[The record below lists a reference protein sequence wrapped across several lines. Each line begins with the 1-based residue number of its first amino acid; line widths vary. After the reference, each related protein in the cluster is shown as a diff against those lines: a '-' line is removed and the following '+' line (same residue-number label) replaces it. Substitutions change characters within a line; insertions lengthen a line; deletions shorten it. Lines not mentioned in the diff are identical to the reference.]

1 MKKVLTYILLNFIAL
16 VALAQQSKLNKA
28 LEYVEAGDFDNAKIE
43 IDAAILTE
51 PLSKNSYAWYVKG
64 FIYKELYKKYEK
76 NNPVSPYRN
85 ESIEA
90 LKKSMDLDEKAENI
104 TEVKQT
110 LKFLATTLNN
120 DAAAGINNNNPELAQ
135 KAFEK
140 YKEIML
146 LIDPQTD
153 LKPKTIEFLLA
164 LASMLNQQYQMEQD
178 SSKKEFKFLGV
189 KNMYQEVLKLDPNN
203 LSANYNLGILYYNKA
218 VNIINNL
225 DYDVDMFVLMEI
237 QDNCVAIF
245 KQSLPYMEK
254 ALELDPNRIE
264 TLRGLEGIYLSL
276 NEFEK
281 LNAIKARLDALGK

>member
-1 MKKVLTYILLNFIAL
+1 MRIWLTYLMLLIATL
-16 VALAQQSKLNKA
+16 SFAQQERVAKA
-28 LEYVEAGDFDNAKIE
+28 LEFVEAGDYDKAKIE
-43 IDAAILTE
+43 IDAATTHE
-51 PLSKNSYAWYVKG
+51 TTNSDSYTWYVKG

-76 NNPVSPYRN
+76 NNPLSPLRN
-85 ESIEA
+85 EAIAS
-90 LKKSMDLDEKAENI
+90 LKKSMELDTKGENI
-104 TEVKQT
+104 NENKQT

-120 DAAAGINNNNPELAQ
+120 DAANSLSNNNAEAAQ

-140 YKEIML
+140 YKEVTL
-146 LIDPQTD
+146 LIEPNTN

-164 LASMLNQQYQMEQD
+164 LASMLNQQYQLEQD
-178 SSKKEFKFLGV
+178 SAKKEFKFLGV
-189 KNMYQEVLKLDPNN
+189 KNMYQEVLKLDSNN
-203 LSANYNLGILYYNKA
+203 ISANYNLGILYYNKA

-225 DYDVDMFVLMEI
+225 DYDMDMFALMEI

-264 TLRGLEGIYLSL
+264 TLRGLEGIYISL

-281 LNAIKARLDALGK
+281 SNAIRARLEALGK